1 VYFIFSYSCV
11 DGVHWK
17 CCLRYAYVFLNSR
30 EFTHRVKSI
39 SMAKF
44 TSQEVTALKEGGNQ
58 VNTLN
63 LSSFDEFFLLAFVI

>member
-1 VYFIFSYSCV
+1 
-11 DGVHWK
+11 
-17 CCLRYAYVFLNSR
+17 
-30 EFTHRVKSI
+30 
-39 SMAKF
+39 MAKF